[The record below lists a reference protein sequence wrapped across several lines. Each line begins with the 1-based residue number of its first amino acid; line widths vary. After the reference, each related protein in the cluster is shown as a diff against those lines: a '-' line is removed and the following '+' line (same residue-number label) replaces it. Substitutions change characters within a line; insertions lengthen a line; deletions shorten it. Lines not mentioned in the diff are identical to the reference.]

1 MLYYITHRLFVMIP
15 TLLIISALVFIIIQL
30 PPGDYLSTTLA
41 ELEAQGEQGADQVAY
56 YTQLYGLDKP
66 AIGRYF
72 DWLFGIFRGD
82 LGHSFEYDLPVTQV
96 VGDRMWLTFLISFST
111 ILFVYIMAFPIGVY
125 SAVRQYSIG
134 DYSLTFIGFIG
145 LAIPNFLLGLILLY
159 LAKTWFGTDVG
170 GLMDE
175 VYQGVPMSWDKFVNI
190 LSHLWIPVVV
200 VGTAGTASMIRRLRA
215 NLLDELNKQ
224 YFITAQAKGMSYRRA
239 LIKYPLRMALNPF
252 IADIGNV
259 LPEIVSG
266 TVIVSI
272 VLSLDTTGTMLY
284 NALINQDTYLAGS
297 FLLFVAVLTVMGTL
311 VSDLALAVLDPR
323 IRLTGGTV
331 K

>member
-1 MLYYITHRLFVMIP
+1 MLHYIINRLLVMIP
-15 TLLIISALVFIIIQL
+15 TLFVISILVFVIIQL

-41 ELEAQGEQGADQVAY
+41 ELQAQGEQAEDQVEY
-56 YTQLYGLDKP
+56 YTKLYGLDKSNT
-66 AIGRYF
+66 ARYF
-72 DWLFGIFRGD
+72 DWLFGMFKGD
-82 LGHSFEYDLPVTQV
+82 FGHSFEYDLPVTEV
-96 VGDRMWLTFLISFST
+96 VGDRMLLTFLISFTT
-111 ILFVYIMAFPIGVY
+111 ILFVYIVAFPIGVY
-125 SAVRQYSIG
+125 SAVRQYSTG
-134 DYSLTFIGFIG
+134 DYVLTFVGFIG
-145 LAIPNFLLGLILLY
+145 LAVPNFLLGLILLY

-175 VYQGVPMSWDKFVNI
+175 VYRDMPMTWDKFVNI

-224 YFITAQAKGMSYRRA
+224 YFVTAQAKGMSYRKA
-239 LIKYPLRMALNPF
+239 LIKYPLRMSLNPF

-259 LPEIVSG
+259 LPEVISG

-284 NALINQDTYLAGS
+284 NALVNQDTYLAGS
-297 FLLFVAVLTVMGTL
+297 FLLFVATLTVIGTL
-311 VSDLALAVLDPR
+311 VSDLALAALDPR
-323 IRLTGGTV
+323 IRLTGGAA

>member
-1 MLYYITHRLFVMIP
+1 MLHYIIRRLFVMIP
-15 TLLIISALVFIIIQL
+15 TLFVISALVFVIIQL

-41 ELEAQGEQGADQVAY
+41 ELQAQGEQAEDQVAY
-56 YTQLYGLDKP
+56 YTKLYGLDKSG
-66 AIGRYF
+66 IERYF
-72 DWLFGIFRGD
+72 DWVGGMFVGD
-82 LGHSFEYDLPVTQV
+82 FGHSFEYDLPVTEV
-96 VGDRMWLTFLISFST
+96 VGNRMFLTFLISFTT
-111 ILFVYIMAFPIGVY
+111 ILFVYIVAFPIGVY
-125 SAVRQYSIG
+125 SAVRQYSTG
-134 DYSLTFIGFIG
+134 DYVLTFVGFIG
-145 LAIPNFLLGLILLY
+145 LAVPNFLLGLILLY

-175 VYQGVPMSWDKFVNI
+175 AYRGEPMSWDKFVNI
-190 LSHLWIPVVV
+190 LEHLWIPVVV

-224 YFITAQAKGMSYRRA
+224 YFVTAQAKGMSYRKA
-239 LIKYPLRMALNPF
+239 LMKYPLRMSLNPF

-259 LPEIVSG
+259 LPEIISG

-284 NALINQDTYLAGS
+284 NALVNQDTYLAGS
-297 FLLFVAVLTVMGTL
+297 FLLFVAALTVIGTL
-311 VSDLALAVLDPR
+311 VSDLALAALDPR
-323 IRLTGGTV
+323 IRLTGGAA

>member
-175 VYQGVPMSWDKFVNI
+175 AYQGVPMSWDKFVNI